1 MPHIFQPHNMNST
14 INYKLKYLKYK
25 LKYTNLKQQIAG
37 TKEIINTNIIL
48 KKLEQKIDTEK
59 NKLIKIEYAIKEIGD
74 PLTTWDKNDRLIF
87 TKYTKNVVRINNSPD
102 KINVTD
108 DKNRIALIEQNV
120 EKKKNNT
127 IKEKRIVELQN
138 LQANKDAV
146 KNAIIQLVA
155 DKDAVEKVAAEKVAA
170 EKVADE
176 KK

>member
-1 MPHIFQPHNMNST
+1 MNST

-170 EKVADE
+170 EK
-176 KK
+176 K